1 MSLDK
6 AIKSIN
12 PNAEFKIDND
22 DIDNITWLN
31 ETTPISKADIEA
43 KLPLVEFETSLK
55 NLRKDRNKLL
65 ADSDWEV
72 IMAKEKGTNLS
83 SAFKTWRQDLRDITE
98 GLTTVEE
105 VEGVVFPE
113 KP

>member
-1 MSLDK
+1 MKTHVVNAKTGESIVRDLTTDEQTIYNTQIADWEAGAFDR
-6 AIKSIN
+6 AI
-12 PNAEFKIDND
+12 
-22 DIDNITWLN
+22 
-31 ETTPISKADIEA
+31 
-43 KLPLVEFETSLK
+43 LK
-55 NLRKDRNKLL
+55 LRKDRNKLL

-72 IMAKEKGTNLS
+72 TMAKEKGTNLS